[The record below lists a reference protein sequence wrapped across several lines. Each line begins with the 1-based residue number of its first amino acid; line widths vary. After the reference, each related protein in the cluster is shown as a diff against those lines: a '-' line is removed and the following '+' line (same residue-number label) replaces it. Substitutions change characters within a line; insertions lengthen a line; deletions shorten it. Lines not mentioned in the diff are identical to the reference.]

1 MLSISNVSIEQA
13 STYYSKDNY
22 YTKER
27 GEFFGKAIENLHF
40 TKELTHENFIHML
53 NGENGNNESLR
64 RANQT
69 GKERAGMDHTFTAPK
84 KLSIAL
90 EMAEAKGNQELAEAI
105 RKAHNQ
111 AVNATLVHIEE
122 NYIYTRIRETKGA
135 DRVLVKTD
143 NMIVAKFEH
152 DTTRELDPELHTH
165 CVIGNLTQLPDGS
178 WQAISNEELFNHK
191 MLNGQYYRSELAK
204 NLKEL
209 GFELD
214 MTDAKTMLFDIKGID
229 QSLHDEFS
237 RRSTQIKELL
247 PKLREQYPKASE
259 AELKQYAALES
270 RKTKKEVNRDDVR
283 QENLERAAKLTD
295 VDQLLGSLQKPSIE
309 LEINPQDFI
318 QKAAEIL
325 TEQES
330 VIDKE
335 DLFKVSMTLS
345 LGKVGAKELL
355 QEIDK
360 ANLIKIDE
368 NSYTTQEMYD
378 IEHEI
383 IELANAS
390 KNTKETLLKTGITL
404 DASMTDDQ
412 SKAITHILSSQ
423 DMVIGIQGD
432 AGTGKT
438 YMLKQL
444 KEQLND
450 KNVELQGLAYTGS
463 AVDKLQEESGI
474 VSQTLHAFF
483 ASQAKENDVTKEKV
497 YIVDEAS
504 MIGSRHMHKLIQKAQ
519 EQNARIVL
527 IGDTKQFQAI
537 SAGAIFEQLQQ
548 RGMKTVTMEQSLRQ
562 KTQNLKECVQF
573 IKNKETD
580 KAFEVLEKESF
591 VEQKDDLVGSAL
603 QSFKEDPNALLIVSK
618 NALRTRINDAI
629 RAHKIL
635 KNEIS
640 GTQSVQVKESI
651 NLTAQ
656 EKLFINIYHK
666 DHIVFVNESKNGLK
680 AGSEASIESINQE
693 ANEVTLRFKDD
704 SMKTIDISK
713 HGDHLSLFTCK
724 DKSFGIGDT
733 IAFTKNDKK
742 LSVKNGNIGTVKS
755 LDEQGNVTIDIQGK
769 AVSFNL
775 KQYNYLD
782 HGYAVTDFKAQGAT
796 ADNVVIIADSKMAHI
811 KSFYTQVTRAKY
823 KVKVIT
829 DNIEQLKQNVTRN
842 PTKSTTLDHSDSV
855 LDQAK
860 TLLKASKRTRIEKL
874 LAYINEYHQILKEK
888 LHERIKHHFVA
899 RDQQSERDHD
909 RTAEND
915 LGTLVRD
922 SADAQSQ
929 RAGGGSE
936 RADIERVDFGSFA
949 EANQHRKQTAQI
961 NHEDEMER

>member
-1 MLSISNVSIEQA
+1 MLSIANVNVEMA
-13 STYYSKDNY
+13 STYYEQDNY
-22 YTKER
+22 YTQQR
-27 GEFFGKAIENLHF
+27 GEYFGSLKDELGLAD
-40 TKELTHENFIHML
+40 LTHESFQDLIRGKA
-53 NGENGNNESLR
+53 NGIQLIQNG
-64 RANQT
+64 AN
-69 GKERAGMDHTFTAPK
+69 GKHRAGYDHVFTAPK

-90 EMAEAKGNQELAEAI
+90 EMAEAKGNLELAEAI
-105 RKAHNQ
+105 RKAHDQ
-111 AVNATLVHIEE
+111 AVNSTLEHIEAHYITYNNKEE
-122 NYIYTRIRETKGA
+122 NISNHIHA
-135 DRVLVKTD
+135 HHL
-143 NMIVAKFEH
+143 ISAKFEH

-165 CVIGNLTQLPDGS
+165 CVIMNITKDANGNFR
-178 WQAISNEELFNHK
+178 AISNEELYNHK
-191 MLNGQYYRSELAK
+191 MLNGQYYRAELAK

-209 GFELD
+209 GFELE

-237 RRSTQIKELL
+237 RRSVQIKELL

-270 RKTKKEVNRDDVR
+270 RKTKKDVNRDEVR
-283 QENLERAAKLTD
+283 QENLERASKLTD
-295 VDQLLGSLQKPSIE
+295 VDQLLGSLQKPSIAQ
-309 LEINPQDFI
+309 EINPQAFI
-318 QKAAEIL
+318 QKAAQIL
-325 TEQES
+325 TEQKS

-335 DLFKVSMTLS
+335 ELFKVAMTLS
-345 LGKVGAKELL
+345 LGEVGAKKLL

-383 IELANAS
+383 IELSNSS
-390 KNTKETLLKTGITL
+390 KNTKEKLLKTEITL
-404 DASMTDDQ
+404 DTSMTDDQ
-412 SKAITHILSSQ
+412 SKALTHILSSQ

-444 KEQLND
+444 KELLND
-450 KNVELQGLAYTGS
+450 KNIELQGLAYTGN

-474 VSQTLHAFF
+474 ASQTLHSFF
-483 ASQAKENDVTKEKV
+483 VSQVKESDVPKEKV

-504 MIGSRHMHKLIQKAQ
+504 MIGSRHMHQLILKAQ

-537 SAGAIFEQLQQ
+537 TAGAIFEQLQQ

-562 KTQNLKECVQF
+562 KTKNLKECVQF

-580 KAFEVLEKESF
+580 KAFEVLEKENL
-591 VEQKDDLVGSAL
+591 VLQKDDLVGSAL

-640 GTQSVQVKESI
+640 NAQSVQVKESI

-656 EKLFINIYHK
+656 EKLFINTYHK

-680 AGSEASIESINQE
+680 AGSEASIESISPDTHE
-693 ANEVTLRFKDD
+693 ITLRFKDD
-704 SMKTIDISK
+704 SIKTIDISK
-713 HGDHLSLFTCK
+713 HGDQLSLFTCK
-724 DKSFGIGDT
+724 DKSFGVGDT

-742 LSVKNGNIGTVKS
+742 LNVKNGNIGTVQA
-755 LDEQGNVTIDIQGK
+755 LDEQGNVTIDLQGK
-769 AVSFNL
+769 TVSFNL

-782 HGYAVTDFKAQGAT
+782 HGYAITDYKAQGAT

-829 DNIEQLKQNVTRN
+829 DNIEQLKENVTRN
-842 PTKSTTLDHSDSV
+842 PTKSTTLDHVDV
-855 LDQAK
+855 ALDQARA
-860 TLLKASKRTRIEKL
+860 LLKASKRTHIQKL
-874 LAYINEYHQILKEK
+874 LANIKEHYQILKEK
-888 LHERIKHHFVA
+888 LHERIKHHFA
-899 RDQQSERDHD
+899 ERDQQSEHHYD
-909 RTAEND
+909 RTAGND
-915 LGTLVRD
+915 LKTLVRD

-929 RAGGGSE
+929 RAGIESE
-936 RADIERVDFGSFA
+936 RTNTQRVDDGSLA
-949 EANQHRKQTAQI
+949 EAYQHRKQPAQI
-961 NHEDEMER
+961 EQEMER

>member
-1 MLSISNVSIEQA
+1 MLSVSNVSIEQA
-13 STYYSKDNY
+13 STYYSQDNY

-40 TKELTHENFIHML
+40 TQELTHENFIHML

-64 RANQT
+64 KANQT

-84 KLSIAL
+84 KLSIYL
-90 EMAEAKGNQELAEAI
+90 EMAEAKGNTELSEAI
-105 RKAHNQ
+105 RKAHDQ
-111 AVNATLVHIEE
+111 AVNATLSHIEE
-122 NYIYTRIRETKGA
+122 NYIYTRVRETKGA

-143 NMIVAKFEH
+143 NMIVSKFEH

-204 NLKEL
+204 NLKSL
-209 GFELD
+209 GFEIE

-237 RRSTQIKELL
+237 RRSVQIKELL
-247 PKLREQYPKASE
+247 PKLRARYPKANQ
-259 AELKQYAALES
+259 AKLKEYAAQES
-270 RKTKKEVNRDDVR
+270 RKAKKDVNRDEVR
-283 QENLERAAKLTD
+283 QENLERASKLTD
-295 VDQLLGSLQKPSIE
+295 VDQLLSTLQKPSIVH
-309 LEINPQDFI
+309 EINPQEYI
-318 QKAAEIL
+318 QKAAHIL

-330 VIDKE
+330 VIKKE
-335 DLFKVSMTLS
+335 ELFKVSMTLS
-345 LGKVGAKELL
+345 LGEVGAKELL

-390 KNTKETLLKTGITL
+390 KNTKEKLLITEIPL
-404 DASMTDDQ
+404 DPSMTDDQ
-412 SKAITHILSSQ
+412 NKALKHILTSQ

-432 AGTGKT
+432 AGSGKT

-444 KEQLND
+444 KELLND
-450 KNVELQGLAYTGS
+450 KNIELQGLAYTGS
-463 AVDKLQEESGI
+463 AVDELHKGSGI
-474 VSQTLHAFF
+474 ASQTLHSFF
-483 ASQAKENDVTKEKV
+483 ATQAQESEVPKEKV

-504 MIGSRHMHKLIQKAQ
+504 MIGSRQMHQLILKAQ

-527 IGDTKQFQAI
+527 IGDTKQFQTI

-548 RGMKTVTMEQSLRQ
+548 RGMQTVVMEESLRQ

-580 KAFEVLEKESF
+580 KAFEVLEKEDL
-591 VEQKDDLVGSAL
+591 VLEKDDLVGSAL
-603 QSFKEDPNALLIVSK
+603 QSYKEDANALLIVSK

-640 GTQSVQVKESI
+640 ATQSVQVKESI

-656 EKLFINIYHK
+656 EKLFINTYHK

-680 AGSEASIESINQE
+680 AGSEASIDSINQDTHE
-693 ANEVTLRFKDD
+693 ITLKFKDD
-704 SMKTIDISK
+704 STKTIDISK
-713 HGDHLSLFTCK
+713 HGDQLSLFTCK
-724 DKSFGIGDT
+724 EKSFGIGDK

-742 LSVKNGNIGTVKS
+742 LNVKNGNIGTVQA

-769 AVSFNL
+769 TVNFNL

-823 KVKVIT
+823 SVKVIT
-829 DNIEQLKQNVTRN
+829 DNIEQLKENVMRN
-842 PTKSTTLDHSDSV
+842 PTKSTTLDHIDAS
-855 LDQAK
+855 LDQARA
-860 TLLKASKRTRIEKL
+860 LLKASKRTHIQKL
-874 LAYINEYHQILKEK
+874 LAQIKEYHQILKEK
-888 LHERIKHHFVA
+888 LHERIKHHFAERSV
-899 RDQQSERDHD
+899 QSERDHD

-915 LGTLVRD
+915 LGTLARD

-929 RAGGGSE
+929 RAGVGSK
-936 RADIERVDFGSFA
+936 RANVERVDDGSLS
-949 EANQHRKQTAQI
+949 EAYQHRKQSTQQI
-961 NHEDEMER
+961 EDEMER